1 MAPLA
6 VSQAAFL
13 LALLFLRTFQN
24 EVLSEHSP
32 LIPESLNIS
41 INSKQQCLH
50 LQWHVH
56 NLTYHQ
62 ELKMV
67 FQIEISRIKTSN
79 IIWVGNYNTTVKW
92 NQVLH
97 WTWES
102 ELPLECVMHFVRI
115 RSVVNDARTPGPRAW
130 SNWSPWTEV
139 DAQSSLGRGSLLVFP
154 KDKLVEE
161 GSNVTICYISRS
173 HENNISCYVN
183 DERIHGE
190 PLDLNVFTFHLSNVP
205 FIRKSGTN
213 IYCDMNNTISGIV
226 LYVSKVLEEP
236 KGFSCETRDFKTLN
250 CTWDPG
256 NDVDL
261 LRHPPPNY
269 TLSESFSGQ
278 KKICKHKNWC
288 NWQVSQDSQ
297 ETYNFTLTAEN
308 SFRKRRVNI
317 LFNLAHRV
325 HPSVFNIDLES
336 KGATN
341 ATVTWMVHPIGDHFK
356 FLCQVEL
363 HGEGKVIQSNVST
376 KAPGQFSFSEL
387 EPVTEY
393 LARVRCAVAN
403 HFWKWS
409 EWSSRNFST
418 LEAAPRK
425 APDVWR
431 TVKSMLGSCNVTLF
445 WKPLSKSHAGGKI
458 LFYNVVTENLDKP
471 SSVELSSIPAPAN
484 GTSLTLD
491 RCPHHIHVMAN
502 NSVGTSPASVI
513 GISGDPE
520 NEEVE
525 EERVQDT
532 KDGINLSWKPLS
544 GDVIGYVVA
553 WCDRPWNLSC
563 DLQWKKLGPNTTST
577 VISSDAFRPG
587 VRYYFKIYGISLERM
602 AQLLGRKTGY
612 SEERPPSDNP
622 RVFISNQTAQ
632 SFTLNWKGYSTDSQ
646 PGFIRGYHVY
656 LRYKAKQCH
665 PGFNKA
671 FLSAVCLGTT
681 DDSVCC
687 KYNIDDPEQKS
698 FVVENL
704 KPKSSYEFLV
714 TSYTSVDEGPW
725 ESFSKITTPDEH
737 FHVLVRVLLPMVFCL
752 LLIAVLCYLKSQWM
766 KETCF
771 PDIPDPYKS
780 SILSLLKPKESPH
793 LTILNVNDCV
803 LDALEVVNKPEGSKT
818 QFIGARKSLPDND
831 STKLDYIY
839 VLPGEKNHTGRGP
852 CVCFENLTYNQAESD
867 PGPCGHASVLHK
879 ASPSPLGLLTSPE
892 YLLKSLDQSYTHAP
906 GEIPAGEA
914 FLNYVSQLASP
925 ISGDKEGL
933 LTNPAEPE
941 LCSEY
946 RMQMA
951 VPLGFASPSPSENS
965 NLSFI
970 TLLGQG
976 EHAH

>member
-13 LALLFLRTFQN
+13 LVLLSLRTSQS
-24 EVLSEHSP
+24 EVLSEHLP

-79 IIWVGNYNTTVKW
+79 IIWVGNYSTTVKW

-115 RSVVNDARTPGPRAW
+115 RSMVNDARTPRSRAW

-139 DAQSSLGRGSLLVFP
+139 DAQNSLGRGSLFVFP

-161 GSNVTICYISRS
+161 GSNVTVCYISRIL
-173 HENNISCYVN
+173 ENNISCYV
-183 DERIHGE
+183 DGVRIHGE

-213 IYCDMNNTISGIV
+213 VYCEMNHTISGIV

-236 KGFSCETRDFKTLN
+236 KGFSCETPDLKTLN

-261 LRHPPPNY
+261 LRHPPPTY
-269 TLSESFSGQ
+269 TLSESFSGK
-278 KKICKHKNWC
+278 KKICKHRNWC

-297 ETYNFTLTAEN
+297 EIYNFTLMAEN
-308 SFRKRRVNI
+308 SFRKRRVSI

-325 HPSVFNIDLES
+325 HPRVFNVELES

-341 ATVTWMVHPIGDHFK
+341 ATVTWMAHPIGDHFK

-363 HGEGKVIQSNVST
+363 HGEGKLIQSDIST
-376 KAPGQFSFSEL
+376 EAPGQLSFSDL

-393 LARVRCAVAN
+393 LARIRCAVAN

-409 EWSSRNFST
+409 EWSGRNFST
-418 LEAAPRK
+418 LEAAPHK

-458 LFYNVVTENLDKP
+458 LFYNVVTENQDEP
-471 SSVELSSIPAPAN
+471 SSVELSSIRAPAN
-484 GTSLTLD
+484 GTTLTLD
-491 RCPHHIHVMAN
+491 RCPHHIHITAN

-513 GISGDPE
+513 GISGDLE
-520 NEEVE
+520 NKEVE
-525 EERVQDT
+525 EGRVQGT
-532 KDGINLSWKPLS
+532 KDGINLSWKPPS

-553 WCDRPWNLSC
+553 WCDRPWDLPC

-587 VRYYFKIYGISLERM
+587 VRYYFKIYGISPERM
-602 AQLLGRKTGY
+602 AQLLERKTGY
-612 SEERPPSDNP
+612 SKEWPPSDNP
-622 RVFISNQTAQ
+622 RVSISNQTAQ
-632 SFTLNWKGYSTDSQ
+632 SFTLNWKDYSTDSQ

-656 LRYKAKQCH
+656 LRYKGKQCH

-687 KYNIDDPEQKS
+687 KYKIDNPERKT

-704 KPKSSYEFLV
+704 QPKSSYEYLV
-714 TSYTSVDEGPW
+714 TSYTSVDEGPRD
-725 ESFSKITTPDEH
+725 SFSKITTSDEH
-737 FHVLVRVLLPMVFCL
+737 SYVLVRVLLPMVFCL

-793 LTILNVNDCV
+793 LTIMNVSDCIPDV
-803 LDALEVVNKPEGSKT
+803 LEVVNKPEGSKT
-818 QFIGARKSLPDND
+818 QFMGARKSLPDID

-867 PGPCGHASVLHK
+867 PGPCGHAPVLHK
-879 ASPSPLGLLTSPE
+879 ASPSPLELLTSPE
-892 YLLKSLDQSYTHAP
+892 HLLTSLEQSYTHAP
-906 GEIPAGEA
+906 GEIPAGETI
-914 FLNYVSQLASP
+914 LNYVSQLASP
-925 ISGDKEGL
+925 ISEDKESL
-933 LTNPAEPE
+933 LTNPPEPE

-946 RMQMA
+946 RMQIVM
-951 VPLGFASPSPSENS
+951 PLGFASPSPSANS
-965 NLSFI
+965 NLSSI

-976 EHAH
+976 EHGR